1 MPQAARRTAQ
11 SRQGIEYVC
20 AMRSM
25 WICRFLSVEPGK
37 NIGQHPQSSLLRFGE
52 ALHVLVDGDDVVGVH
67 AAEQG
72 DEHAGQEATQGP
84 DVVLWSGGRRGAG
97 GAARGAL
104 DRNVLVLGG
113 QASIIST
120 AAAPLPGGRR
130 ERRRTARASSG
141 SAASS
146 SRAGRGT
153 KPTRWRTYSNG
164 ASNACAAEMQNS
176 AVGFLCRFST
186 ADIRD
191 LLIPDCRANSALVQL
206 RLFSPSVS
214 QMKN

>member
-113 QASIIST
+113 QA
-120 AAAPLPGGRR
+120 LDHFDGGGALAGGQAR
-130 ERRRTARASSG
+130 EEAHGARELGVGGQLIARRTRDK
-141 SAASS
+141 
-146 SRAGRGT
+146 AG
-153 KPTRWRTYSNG
+153 
-164 ASNACAAEMQNS
+164 EMEDVFQWS
-176 AVGFLCRFST
+176 IECLC
-186 ADIRD
+186 
-191 LLIPDCRANSALVQL
+191 C
-206 RLFSPSVS
+206 
-214 QMKN
+214 